1 MTVLAHEMAA
11 APAEV
16 PTVTSASQKTVVAS
30 AAAAVAGDVEAAL
43 TLADDHHPAG
53 EAAVR
58 LRERLRGHIH
68 TLAVPAERYADLLPE
83 SREKDIAAS
92 TVRFARKVAR
102 GCGSDPAIALR
113 LLAKSVAHL
122 ARNTD
127 LLRLV

>member
-11 APAEV
+11 APVEV
-16 PTVTSASQKTVVAS
+16 PTVTSADQETVIAS

-43 TLADDHHPAG
+43 TLADHHPAG
-53 EAAVR
+53 EASVR

-102 GCGSDPAIALR
+102 DCGSDPAIALR

>member
-16 PTVTSASQKTVVAS
+16 STVASANQKTVIAS

-43 TLADDHHPAG
+43 ALAGHHPAG

-58 LRERLRGHIH
+58 LRERLREHVH
-68 TLAVPAERYADLLPE
+68 TLAVPAGRYADLLPE
-83 SREKDIAAS
+83 SRQKDIAAG

-102 GCGSDPAIALR
+102 DCGSDPAIALR

-127 LLRLV
+127 LLRSA

>member
-16 PTVTSASQKTVVAS
+16 PTVTSANQKTVIAS

-43 TLADDHHPAG
+43 TLADHHPAG

-58 LRERLRGHIH
+58 LWERLREHVH
-68 TLAVPAERYADLLPE
+68 TLAVPAERYAALLPE
-83 SREKDIAAS
+83 SRDKDIAAG
-92 TVRFARKVAR
+92 TVRFARNFAR
-102 GCGSDPAIALR
+102 DCGSDPAIALR